1 MIYHLVHD
9 NSYLIECIMALFLNF
24 VLQLTKS
31 SQNITESHNDNKSS
45 VFCDPHTL
53 FYNDRQVPKPIVLHG
68 MSPRTPRT
76 PCLCKSSKP
85 GGSSRRFPKKNIT
98 DFNQFQQ
105 LHITSNKWKKQNTP
119 KSPGRLK
126 LPYTKV
132 NQQKEHVNI
141 FLSPLQPGWP

>member
-1 MIYHLVHD
+1 MYIIYIYRHIHNIQYKHVNTIYIYIIFIHIYIYTMIYHLVHD

-105 LHITSNKWKKQNTP
+105 LHITSNK
-119 KSPGRLK
+119 
-126 LPYTKV
+126 
-132 NQQKEHVNI
+132 
-141 FLSPLQPGWP
+141 